1 MKNEIIDVIESNPNF
16 DICLTLNLEV
26 SSKSLK
32 NRIYKYPYDNYNI
45 DLYGKDRGRVYNQTY
60 EQYYSKDELEQYLD
74 IYEKGCGY
82 ISIDLNSI
90 DKETREIDYNIKDE
104 VIKCYFEGCD
114 ISYSD
119 KCINIY
125 LFKKE

>member
-1 MKNEIIDVIESNPNF
+1 MKDEIIKIIESNPNF
-16 DICLTLNLEV
+16 DISLTLNLEV

-45 DLYGKDRGRVYNQTY
+45 DLYCKNKGRVFNQTY

-82 ISIDLNSI
+82 ISINLNNI
-90 DKETREIDYNIKDE
+90 DIESRKRDYNIKDDS
-104 VIKCYFEGCD
+104 IKCYFEDCD

-119 KCINIY
+119 KTINIS
-125 LFKKE
+125 LSKLK